1 MPSML
6 SIQLRDMRADD
17 IPALFR
23 NEIDAEANR
32 LAAVVP
38 RGAEA
43 FNAHWLKILSDPE
56 VIAKAIL
63 VDGRVAGDIGC
74 FKAEGEAMVG
84 YRIAREYWGQ
94 GVATRA
100 LELMLQLNTRRPL
113 HARVATHNKASIRVL
128 EKCGFTIVGHELSP
142 ATERYLECE
151 EALLILR

>member
-1 MPSML
+1 MV
-6 SIQLRDMRADD
+6 SIQLRDVSADD
-17 IPALFR
+17 ISTLFR
-23 NEIDAEANR
+23 NEIDPESNR

-38 RGAEA
+38 RGADA
-43 FNAHWLKILSDPE
+43 FNAHWLKVLSDPDL
-56 VIAKAIL
+56 IAKAIL

-74 FKAEGEAMVG
+74 FKAEGEEMIG
-84 YRIAREYWGQ
+84 YRVAREYWGQ

-128 EKCGFTIVGHELSP
+128 EKCGFTIVGYKRSP
-142 ATERYLECE
+142 ATKRYLECE

>member
-1 MPSML
+1 MPSM
-6 SIQLRDMRADD
+6 SCIQLRNISTDD

-23 NEIDAEANR
+23 NEIDAESNR

-74 FKAEGEAMVG
+74 FKAEGEEMIG
-84 YRIAREYWGQ
+84 YRVAREYWGQ

-113 HARVATHNKASIRVL
+113 HARVAAHNKASIRVL
-128 EKCGFTIVGHELSP
+128 EKCGFTIVGYERSP

-151 EALLILR
+151 EVLLILR